1 MATATPL
8 SALIAPWSSAA
19 YTTTSSEPSGPR
31 RCTDV
36 PRAATTVMSRSSDD
50 STSETALRPR
60 VASFHSAASVARS
73 LASIAS
79 RAGTRLG
86 SVLIAAPSS
95 VPSSA
100 RIFTMRP
107 LAESGRKARRNRAL
121 TELLRSPARQVTSCV
136 PAVAVIRGVAYVTVS
151 APLSS
156 AMPLAPGG
164 GASPTDGA
172 LTRIS
177 TLQLARGAVL
187 SVSLPYSDETACT
200 GATVALAAAVGLA
213 LASGA
218 LAGWPAPAQAA
229 SRTAASA
236 AVCALTSAEPHEVT
250 EEEILALRE
259 RPHVLRPEVEDEES
273 ADPDVRDLR
282 AVGRPCRDDV
292 VAGLADGPH
301 AGAVARSEEQLGGDV
316 EVREPGSL
324 HARHRVTGARED
336 ELTAARLRRRRGGEA
351 RGLQGPPAVLRLEEG
366 PRVRAVDVRGPEPV
380 GLALVEVHVHDLR
393 AVG

>member
-50 STSETALRPR
+50 STSETALSPR
-60 VASFHSAASVARS
+60 VPSFHSAVSVARS

-79 RAGTRLG
+79 RTGTRLG
-86 SVLIAAPSS
+86 SVLMAAPSS

-107 LAESGRKARRNRAL
+107 MAESGPEARRERGAPEVL
-121 TELLRSPARQVTSCV
+121 GSPA
-136 PAVAVIRGVAYVTVS
+136 
-151 APLSS
+151 
-156 AMPLAPGG
+156 
-164 GASPTDGA
+164 
-172 LTRIS
+172 
-177 TLQLARGAVL
+177 
-187 SVSLPYSDETACT
+187 E
-200 GATVALAAAVGLA
+200 
-213 LASGA
+213 
-218 LAGWPAPAQAA
+218 AGTA
-229 SRTAASA
+229 SRTAPSA
-236 AVCALTSAEPHEVT
+236 AVRALTSAEPHEVT

-301 AGAVARSEEQLGGDV
+301 AGAVARGEEELGGDV

-324 HARHRVTGARED
+324 HARHCVTGARED
-336 ELTAARLRRRRGGEA
+336 EFTAARLRRRRGREA
-351 RGLQGPPAVLRLEEG
+351 RRLQVPPAVLRLEEG

-380 GLALVEVHVHDLR
+380 GLALVEVHVPDLR